1 MLQQLNV
8 VHDSCESALMLKKG
22 SYCEHKL

>member
-8 VHDSCESALMLKKG
+8 VDEMTRANPHSC
-22 SYCEHKL
+22 